1 MPEET
6 TVNSFGE
13 ESIVLIGGEGAVAQ
27 TLAAML
33 SSWPVDFY
41 QADFSDSDGMMAAVN
56 AASLILVAVDDEDP
70 APALS
75 CCGILKEHDSGI
87 AAPVAIITPE
97 KADAGLRLAALRAG
111 ADDVIGLEHNLNAAA
126 ARISALLRY
135 NALQKEAGSWERA
148 AMRTQ
153 ADPVPDDSVKVLV
166 VAEDAGL
173 RQDILKSM
181 LSLTTTIA
189 TGDLPEALY
198 LAASHRFDLVLVHG
212 GGALSDAMRIC
223 GQLRCVPG
231 MRFVPLFALSEPGGL
246 SVVSSDAARSADDCM
261 DWPGETGE
269 LVLRAL
275 LHLRRKRFIETMGA
289 GMTDAAGDA
298 PPVEASEGLL
308 APDGFARAL
317 NTLKREASEAGEPLY
332 MGVLRVPE
340 SVADESAQAVASLI
354 RYHLRGREAASHV
367 EAGLFAILYPDRG
380 RDDAEHAIH
389 ALHTMLDASWRQ
401 IADERA
407 RAGLL
412 GSADGDDIPVFKS
425 ALMEV
430 G

>member
-1 MPEET
+1 M
-6 TVNSFGE
+6 SFGE
-13 ESIVLIGGEGAVAQ
+13 ESIVLIGGEGAVAH
-27 TLAAML
+27 TLTAML
-33 SSWPVDFY
+33 SSWPVGFY

-56 AASLILVAVDDEDP
+56 AASLILVAVDDED
-70 APALS
+70 AGPALS

-97 KADAGLRLAALRAG
+97 KADAALRLAALRAG

-126 ARISALLRY
+126 ARISALLRFF
-135 NALQKEAGSWERA
+135 ALQKEAGSWERTA
-148 AMRTQ
+148 SRTH

-166 VAEDAGL
+166 VAEDAAL

-189 TGDLPEALY
+189 TGDLQEALY
-198 LAASHRFDLVLVHG
+198 LSASQRFDLVLVHG
-212 GGALSDAMRIC
+212 GSELSDAMRIC

-231 MRFVPLFALSEPGGL
+231 MRFVPLFALSEQGGL
-246 SVVSSDAARSADDCM
+246 SLVSGEAARAADDCM

-269 LVLRAL
+269 LVLRSL
-275 LHLRRKRFIETMGA
+275 LHLRRKRFLATLGVGIDIATEEMS
-289 GMTDAAGDA
+289 
-298 PPVEASEGLL
+298 SEEESNGLL

-317 NTLKREASEAGEPLY
+317 NALKREASEAGEPLY

-340 SVADESAQAVASLI
+340 TVADESAGAVAALI
-354 RYHLRGREAASHV
+354 RYHLQGREAASHV

-380 RDDAEHAIH
+380 KDDAEHAIH
-389 ALHTMLDASWRQ
+389 ALHAMLDASWRQ

-412 GSADGDDIPVFKS
+412 GSARGDDIPVFKS

>member
-1 MPEET
+1 M
-6 TVNSFGE
+6 NSFGE

-33 SSWPVDFY
+33 GSWPVGFY

-56 AASLILVAVDDEDP
+56 AASLILVAVDEDD
-70 APALS
+70 AGPALS

-97 KADAGLRLAALRAG
+97 RADATLRLAALRAG

-126 ARISALLRY
+126 ARISALLRFF
-135 NALQKEAGSWERA
+135 ALQKEAGSWERTTS
-148 AMRTQ
+148 RTH
-153 ADPVPDDSVKVLV
+153 ADPVPDDSVRVLV
-166 VAEDAGL
+166 VAEDAAI

-198 LAASHRFDLVLVHG
+198 LAASQRFDLVLVHG
-212 GGALSDAMRIC
+212 GALLSDAMRIC

-231 MRFVPLFALSEPGGL
+231 MRFVPLFAMSEPGGL

-275 LHLRRKRFIETMGA
+275 LHLRRKRFLETMGA
-289 GMTDAAGDA
+289 GIADATEELSA
-298 PPVEASEGLL
+298 PDDSDGLL
-308 APDGFARAL
+308 APDVFARAL
-317 NTLKREASEAGEPLY
+317 NALKREASEAGEPLY

-340 SVADESAQAVASLI
+340 TVIDDGANAVASLI
-354 RYHLRGREAASHV
+354 RYNLRGREAASHV
-367 EAGLFAILYPDRG
+367 EAGLFAILYPDCG

-389 ALHTMLDASWRQ
+389 ALRAMLDASWRQ

-407 RAGLL
+407 RAGVL
-412 GSADGDDIPVFKS
+412 GSANGDDLPVFKT